1 MAATMRALRVKASAA
16 TALPQQYKSVTP
28 YGDRLLVK
36 TGGAETESAGG
47 ILLPTSAAQKDN
59 KGTVVQVGAGAPGK
73 DGKAVPVGIK
83 AGATVMYSQFAGTE
97 VEFEGDEHVLLKEA
111 DVIGTLADADDDASL
126 QPTDDRVLIKVSEAA
141 EKTDAG
147 LILTGDALEK
157 PSTGDVVAVGPG
169 NRIDGD
175 KRAGSSLKVGQQVLY
190 SKFAGTEI
198 TGKDDV
204 EYIVVREAD
213 VIAVLA

>member
-1 MAATMRALRVKASAA
+1 M
-16 TALPQQYKSVTP
+16 
-28 YGDRLLVK
+28 DK
-36 TGGAETESAGG
+36 TE
-47 ILLPTSAAQKDN
+47 
-59 KGTVVQVGAGAPGK
+59 
-73 DGKAVPVGIK
+73 
-83 AGATVMYSQFAGTE
+83 
-97 VEFEGDEHVLLKEA
+97 
-111 DVIGTLADADDDASL
+111 
-126 QPTDDRVLIKVSEAA
+126 
-141 EKTDAG
+141 AG
-147 LILTGDALEK
+147 LILTGDSLEK

-204 EYIVVREAD
+204 DYIVVREAD